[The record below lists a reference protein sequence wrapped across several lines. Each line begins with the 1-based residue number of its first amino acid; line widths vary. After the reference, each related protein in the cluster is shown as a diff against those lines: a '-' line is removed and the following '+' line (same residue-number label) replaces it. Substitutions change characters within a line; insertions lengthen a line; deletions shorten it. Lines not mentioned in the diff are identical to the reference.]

1 MYVSYS
7 YLILPL
13 SELWTAYFTYKTKR
27 KSAEVGVDKLNET
40 ILFAVVLWWFILR
53 VSWET
58 YDSTI

>member
-1 MYVSYS
+1 
-7 YLILPL
+7 LILPL